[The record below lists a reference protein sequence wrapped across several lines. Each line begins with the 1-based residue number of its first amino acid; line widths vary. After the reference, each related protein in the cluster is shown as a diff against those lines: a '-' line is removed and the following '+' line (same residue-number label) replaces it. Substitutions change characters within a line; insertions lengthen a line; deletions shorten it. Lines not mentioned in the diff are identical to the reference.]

1 MKQFIVGSG
10 WKMVKTYQDSIDTAR
25 ELEKR
30 LEGFHEFPVVIFP
43 SFPAIPEICRKLSKE
58 SALKIG
64 GQDLF
69 WEDEGAYTG
78 EISGKMLLEI
88 GCQYVEINHQERRK
102 YLHEDNEMANRKLKQ
117 ALRLSLTPF
126 LCMGEEEE
134 GSDEE
139 VRCFIENQLSELLDG
154 VGEAEASH
162 IIFAYEPRWGIGK
175 KNVVGLSHIQTV
187 HHKIRRFL
195 AKRYGHNM
203 AKQAYI
209 VYGGGIT
216 MERSLDIA
224 ALPDVNGLFT
234 TGCGI
239 YADMYSELVHTTAKM
254 LRQGEDR

>member
-154 VGEAEASH
+154 VGEADPRPRHGGNIPRSAATPRPYPDQTPRSH
-162 IIFAYEPRWGIGK
+162 RVCSVQNPA
-175 KNVVGLSHIQTV
+175 
-187 HHKIRRFL
+187 RRES
-195 AKRYGHNM
+195 
-203 AKQAYI
+203 
-209 VYGGGIT
+209 T
-216 MERSLDIA
+216 
-224 ALPDVNGLFT
+224 
-234 TGCGI
+234 
-239 YADMYSELVHTTAKM
+239 
-254 LRQGEDR
+254 

>member
-175 KNVVGLSHIQTV
+175 KNVVAFSYPERPPQNPRVSGKAVRTQHGKTGLHRL
-187 HHKIRRFL
+187 RRGNYDGKEPGYRCTSGCQWSVYDRL
-195 AKRYGHNM
+195 RYLCGFVQRTGSYNS
-203 AKQAYI
+203 
-209 VYGGGIT
+209 
-216 MERSLDIA
+216 E
-224 ALPDVNGLFT
+224 DVKT
-234 TGCGI
+234 
-239 YADMYSELVHTTAKM
+239 
-254 LRQGEDR
+254 R

>member
-162 IIFAYEPRWGIGK
+162 IIFAYEPWWGFLISRASTTKSAGFWQSGTDTTWQNRLTSSTAGELRWKGAWI
-175 KNVVGLSHIQTV
+175 
-187 HHKIRRFL
+187 
-195 AKRYGHNM
+195 
-203 AKQAYI
+203 
-209 VYGGGIT
+209 
-216 MERSLDIA
+216 SLHFRMSM
-224 ALPDVNGLFT
+224 V
-234 TGCGI
+234 C
-239 YADMYSELVHTTAKM
+239 
-254 LRQGEDR
+254 LRQAAVFMRICTANWFIQQRRC

>member
-162 IIFAYEPRWGIGK
+162 IILLTSRDGASGRRMWWGFLISRASTTKSAGFWQSGTDTTWQNRLTSSTAGELRWKGAWI
-175 KNVVGLSHIQTV
+175 
-187 HHKIRRFL
+187 
-195 AKRYGHNM
+195 
-203 AKQAYI
+203 
-209 VYGGGIT
+209 
-216 MERSLDIA
+216 SLHFRMSM
-224 ALPDVNGLFT
+224 V
-234 TGCGI
+234 C
-239 YADMYSELVHTTAKM
+239 
-254 LRQGEDR
+254 LRQAAVFMRICTANWFIQQRRC